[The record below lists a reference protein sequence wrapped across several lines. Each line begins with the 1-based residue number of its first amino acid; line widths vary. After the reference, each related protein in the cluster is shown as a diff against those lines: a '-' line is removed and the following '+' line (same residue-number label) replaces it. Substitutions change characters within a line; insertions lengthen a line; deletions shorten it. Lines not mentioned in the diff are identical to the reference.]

1 MSLPKISYP
10 TYTISVPS
18 TKKQYKFR
26 PFLVKEEKL
35 LLMARESDTASD
47 VLSSIKQV
55 VNNCSLDKGFDVN
68 KLAIFDLEYIFLKL
82 RAYSVDNICKVSY
95 KDTEDS
101 KVYDFDID
109 LNKVEI
115 EFPEKINNNIKI
127 NNTTGI
133 IMKYPQASLYEDKE
147 FLSLNKDQLFEMIVR
162 CVDKIY
168 ENDSV
173 FEAKDHT
180 QQEIK
185 DFLENLDGKVFSA
198 VQTFLLNVPKLKY
211 IINYKN
217 NLGHDRS
224 IELNSLNDF
233 FTLR

>member
-10 TYTISVPS
+10 TYTITIPS
-18 TKKQYKFR
+18 SKKQHKFR

-35 LLMARESDTASD
+35 LLMARESDTAAD
-47 VLSSIKQV
+47 VLSAIKQV

-68 KLAIFDLEYIFLKL
+68 KLAIFDLEYVFLKL

-168 ENDSV
+168 ENDSIY
-173 FEAKDHT
+173 EAKDHT

-185 DFLENLDGKVFSA
+185 DFLENLDGKVFSD

-211 IINYKN
+211 VINYKN
-217 NLGHDRS
+217 NLDHDRS